1 MSACRGAGNRDKL
14 PAVSVQTGRL
24 RVVAPETPDESP
36 AALSDA
42 PSPGS
47 YIREQRKRRGMSLE
61 QLAAATK
68 IPRESISLLEED
80 RYDALPGTVFVKGFL
95 RCCARSLGVNPET
108 VMELLYERE
117 RAALQARRRSYSDVH
132 VASGPPEPARG
143 PAQPP
148 GEPKTRPPRLART
161 TTPRPERSIQLL
173 ISTLPSANV
182 ILWIVVGVLVA
193 MVVLAAF
200 NLMGSGPHPGG
211 QT

>member
-1 MSACRGAGNRDKL
+1 
-14 PAVSVQTGRL
+14 VSVQTGRL
-24 RVVAPETPDESP
+24 RVVAPETPEESP
-36 AALSDA
+36 EALGDV
-42 PSPGS
+42 PSPGG

-68 IPRESISLLEED
+68 IPRESIALLEDD
-80 RYDALPGTVFVKGFL
+80 RYEALPGTVFVKGFL

-132 VASGPPEPARG
+132 AASPPPEPTVTTNG
-143 PAQPP
+143 PAEPP
-148 GEPKTRPPRLART
+148 ALGRTRPPRLARP
-161 TTPRPERSIQLL
+161 TTPPTEHPIAML
-173 ISTLPSANV
+173 IARLPSANAV
-182 ILWIVVGVLVA
+182 LWIVVGLLVA

-211 QT
+211 QS